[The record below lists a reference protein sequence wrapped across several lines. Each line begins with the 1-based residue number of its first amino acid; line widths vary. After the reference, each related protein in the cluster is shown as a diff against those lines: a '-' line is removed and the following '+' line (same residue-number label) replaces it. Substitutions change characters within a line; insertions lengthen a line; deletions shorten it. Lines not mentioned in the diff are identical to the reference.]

1 MADQIWNGRM
11 LLVVQ
16 VALLPLP
23 HLTRI
28 RGVTRFHVNFNL
40 VTVHLNAQ
48 ARVVSDEALVSDL
61 PPLIATLAV
70 ASVSEYFV
78 RHSLVILAARV
89 IKTVLIAS
97 YLPMFAHHPI
107 LFKTLKNT
115 FKQFVS
121 IEIKIINI

>member
-1 MADQIWNGRM
+1 MADQIWNSRM

-23 HLTRI
+23 HLARI
-28 RGVTRFHVNFNL
+28 RRVTRFHENFNL

-48 ARVVSDEALVSDL
+48 ARVVSDQTLVSHL

-70 ASVSEYFV
+70 ASVCEYLV
-78 RHSLVILAARV
+78 RHSLVILATRV

-97 YLPMFAHHPI
+97 YLTMFAHHPI
-107 LFKTLKNT
+107 LFKKLNT
-115 FKQFVS
+115 FKT
-121 IEIKIINI
+121 ICLN